1 MTNIG
6 LESKI
11 RILPEELTRKKIDYE
26 GIIGKTEKER
36 KIIEKRNKAKRV
48 YFKKENLKI
57 EDIKKTCVT
66 TKYFKYR
73 LSEIDEAAAYCEFL
87 LSILVKQKEFD
98 EKIKEIDSKPFEKY
112 KIKQEDTI
120 QTSRSDAATAFSQE
134 KIQEQIHCKV
144 DFYIELFKEFSP
156 IISENKKVSKNF
168 ITQFNYIYEQKG
180 AGNMFA
186 LYPMSDGVRDKLKE
200 ILVTWD
206 GKTLGEHGLSQL
218 DAIWQ
223 DDRLD
228 EFLSSKIVALFYYVA
243 DELST
248 FCTSSM
254 FLENSEGKTIF
265 VVQDNSY
272 KALNLAYSGMD
283 KKEKGPIFSAYT
295 DMCKNIKIESTKYL
309 LEEFSLLR
317 KEIENEFKNEIE
329 EFNLYNYLQEFEK
342 ANPLK
347 PCKHLMLFFSDSS
360 RNEMFSRFI
369 KPYFREIEKDKT
381 FLFHKLKVTDFA
393 RAYYEV
399 EDMFPVKD
407 DEYNGPPIS
416 EIIDFFQVEGKDYV
430 EDYGAPP
437 SGRQSYNTFAKAFAL
452 VKEERQ
458 EKNKKT
464 KGGSYDKR

>member
-1 MTNIG
+1 MTNVE
-6 LESKI
+6 LKSKI
-11 RILPEELTRKKIDYE
+11 RILSEELTHKKNTDD
-26 GIIGKTEKER
+26 GTVGRSKEE
-36 KIIEKRNKAKRV
+36 IEKSNKEKRD

-57 EDIKKTCVT
+57 EDIKKNCVT
-66 TKYFKYR
+66 AKYFKYR
-73 LSEIDEAAAYCEFL
+73 LSEINETAAYSEFL
-87 LSILVKQKEFD
+87 LSILVKRKEFD
-98 EKIKEIDSKPFEKY
+98 EKIKDIDNKPFNYIPREYLSIRLRK
-112 KIKQEDTI
+112 TR
-120 QTSRSDAATAFSQE
+120 QTSKSYERTAFKQRKTQE
-134 KIQEQIHCKV
+134 RIHCKV
-144 DFYIELFKEFSP
+144 DFYIKLFKEFSL
-156 IISENKKVSKNF
+156 IISENKKVTENF

-180 AGNMFA
+180 NENMFA
-186 LYPMSDGVRDKLKE
+186 LYPMGLEIRKKLQQIFVE
-200 ILVTWD
+200 WD
-206 GKTLGEHGLSQL
+206 GKSQEEYGLSPAK
-218 DAIWQ
+218 AIKQ
-223 DDRLD
+223 DNRLD
-228 EFLSSKIVALFYYVA
+228 EFLSSKIIALFYYVV

-265 VVQDNSY
+265 VIPDDSY
-272 KALNLAYSGMD
+272 KALNPAYSGMD

-369 KPYFREIEKDKT
+369 KPYLMKIKKDKA

-399 EDMFPVKD
+399 EEKFPVKD

-416 EIIDFFQVEGKDYV
+416 EIVDFFRVERN
-430 EDYGAPP
+430 DYGSGDGTPP
-437 SGRQSYNTFAKAFAL
+437 SKQPSYDTFSKAFA
-452 VKEERQ
+452 KIR
-458 EKNKKT
+458 KGRSGKK
-464 KGGSYDKR
+464 

>member
-1 MTNIG
+1 MTNV
-6 LESKI
+6 ESKSKI
-11 RILPEELTRKKIDYE
+11 RILSEELTHKKNTDD
-26 GIIGKTEKER
+26 GTVGRSKEE
-36 KIIEKRNKAKRV
+36 IEKRNKAKRV

-186 LYPMSDGVRDKLKE
+186 LYPMGLEIRKKLQQIFVE
-200 ILVTWD
+200 WD
-206 GKTLGEHGLSQL
+206 GKSQEEYGLSQL

-223 DDRLD
+223 DNRLD

-265 VVQDNSY
+265 VVPDNSY

-369 KPYFREIEKDKT
+369 KPYLMKIKKDKA

-399 EDMFPVKD
+399 EEKFPVKD

-416 EIIDFFQVEGKDYV
+416 EIVNFFRVEGN
-430 EDYGAPP
+430 DYGSGDGKPP
-437 SGRQSYNTFAKAFAL
+437 SKHPSYDTFSKAFAKIR
-452 VKEERQ
+452 KERSG
-458 EKNKKT
+458 KK
-464 KGGSYDKR
+464 

>member
-1 MTNIG
+1 MTNV
-6 LESKI
+6 ESKSKI
-11 RILPEELTRKKIDYE
+11 RILSEELTHKKNTDD
-26 GIIGKTEKER
+26 GTVGRSKEE
-36 KIIEKRNKAKRV
+36 IEKRNKAKRV

-66 TKYFKYR
+66 AKYFKYR
-73 LSEIDEAAAYCEFL
+73 LSEINETAAYCEFL

-98 EKIKEIDSKPFEKY
+98 EKIKDIDNKPFNYIPREYLSIRLRK
-112 KIKQEDTI
+112 TR
-120 QTSRSDAATAFSQE
+120 QTSKSYERTAFKQRKTQE
-134 KIQEQIHCKV
+134 RIHCKV
-144 DFYIELFKEFSP
+144 DFYIKLFKEFSL
-156 IISENKKVSKNF
+156 IISENKKVTENF

-180 AGNMFA
+180 NENMFA
-186 LYPMSDGVRDKLKE
+186 LYPMGLEIRKKLQQIFVE
-200 ILVTWD
+200 WD
-206 GKTLGEHGLSQL
+206 GKSQEEYGLSPAK
-218 DAIWQ
+218 AIKQ
-223 DDRLD
+223 DNRLD
-228 EFLSSKIVALFYYVA
+228 EFLSSKIIALFYYVV

-265 VVQDNSY
+265 VIPDDSY

-369 KPYFREIEKDKT
+369 KPYLMKIKKDKA
-381 FLFHKLKVTDFA
+381 FLFHKLNVTDFA
-393 RAYYEV
+393 RAYYKV
-399 EDMFPVKD
+399 EEKFPVKD
-407 DEYNGPPIS
+407 NEYNGPPVS
-416 EIIDFFQVEGKDYV
+416 EIVDFFRVEGN
-430 EDYGAPP
+430 DYGSGDGTPP
-437 SGRQSYNTFAKAFAL
+437 SKHPSYDTFSKAFAKIR
-452 VKEERQ
+452 KERSG
-458 EKNKKT
+458 KK
-464 KGGSYDKR
+464 

>member
-1 MTNIG
+1 
-6 LESKI
+6 
-11 RILPEELTRKKIDYE
+11 
-26 GIIGKTEKER
+26 
-36 KIIEKRNKAKRV
+36 
-48 YFKKENLKI
+48 
-57 EDIKKTCVT
+57 
-66 TKYFKYR
+66 
-73 LSEIDEAAAYCEFL
+73 
-87 LSILVKQKEFD
+87 
-98 EKIKEIDSKPFEKY
+98 
-112 KIKQEDTI
+112 
-120 QTSRSDAATAFSQE
+120 
-134 KIQEQIHCKV
+134 
-144 DFYIELFKEFSP
+144 
-156 IISENKKVSKNF
+156 
-168 ITQFNYIYEQKG
+168 
-180 AGNMFA
+180 MFA

-265 VVQDNSY
+265 VVPDNSY

-283 KKEKGPIFSAYT
+283 EKEKGPISSAYT
-295 DMCKNIKIESTKYL
+295 DEYKDIKIQSTEHL
-309 LEEFSLLR
+309 LKEFSLLR
-317 KEIENEFKNEIE
+317 KEIENEFKNEVE

-342 ANPLK
+342 TNISDS
-347 PCKHLMLFFSDSS
+347 CKHLKLFFSDIS

-437 SGRQSYNTFAKAFAL
+437 SGRQSYNTFAKAFA
-452 VKEERQ
+452 KIR
-458 EKNKKT
+458 KGRSGKK
-464 KGGSYDKR
+464 